1 MAELILREQLQPGLL
16 DRLSD
21 DERFLIIVQLT
32 CNMAEL
38 RRHRLSPQH
47 LIDFLRPRG
56 FRETAPGSRQGDALG
71 ADEQDIWLAAPG
83 RSASLQQLRELVI
96 RSPGGAGGG
105 TLQSLCMIHAGT
117 VRNTQVE
124 SMERR
129 TFTMRRL
136 REAVFR
142 DLNWL
147 LNCASLD
154 SIDDLHDWP
163 QVSSSVLNYGM
174 PSLAGTP
181 ASSIDVRATADRIA
195 RAIRNFE
202 PRLTKVRVL
211 PEVRDASTN
220 DFALEFRIEAEL
232 WGQPVPQA
240 LVMRTSID
248 LNSGEARLA
257 EAAGH

>member
-21 DERFLIIVQLT
+21 DERFLIVVQLT
-32 CNMAEL
+32 LNMPEL
-38 RRHRLSPQH
+38 RRNHLSPQNV
-47 LIDFLRPRG
+47 IDFLRPRG
-56 FRETAPGSRQGDALG
+56 FRETGPGVRQGDALG

-96 RSPGGAGGG
+96 ESPGNPGGAA
-105 TLQSLCMIHAGT
+105 LQSLCRIHAGT
-117 VRNTQVE
+117 VLNTQVE

-147 LNCASLD
+147 LNSASLD
-154 SIDDLHDWP
+154 SIDDLDRWP
-163 QVSSSVLNYGM
+163 NVVSSVVNYGM

-181 ASSIDVRATADRIA
+181 SSSIDVRATADRIA

-211 PEVRDASTN
+211 PEVRDSSTH

-248 LNSGEARLA
+248 LNTGEARLA
-257 EAAGH
+257 EAPGP